1 MPRAYGLMVKPC
13 ISVGHEFLSF
23 EFWGETRKLLH
34 AGKLSCSQPQ
44 TPIMFDDVMKIM
56 RHFQKRLNAP
66 PGRPGGGG
74 AGVAGA
80 RFQFE
85 ISSFGFRI

>member
-1 MPRAYGLMVKPC
+1 MVKPF
-13 ISVGHEFLSF
+13 ISVGHEFWSF

-34 AGKLSCSQPQ
+34 AGKLSRSQRQ

-80 RFQFE
+80 LFQFE

>member
-13 ISVGHEFLSF
+13 ISVGDEFLSF
-23 EFWGETRKLLH
+23 EFWSETGKLLH

-44 TPIMFDDVMKIM
+44 TPILFDVFMKIM
-56 RHFQKRLNAP
+56 PHFQKRLNAP
-66 PGRPGGGG
+66 AGRPGGGG

-80 RFQFE
+80 
-85 ISSFGFRI
+85 SF